1 MRARA
6 VITPLSS
13 RGISKAKVNQLQP
26 GAGFLASSSLKAAFL
41 PVTLLLEAVG

>member
-1 MRARA
+1 M
-6 VITPLSS
+6 ITPLSS
-13 RGISKAKVNQLQP
+13 RGISKAKVNQLSQP